1 MHTSCTVCAA
11 RQITFSLRC
20 KKQRRQ
26 QLAKQLHR
34 LHHLLHSGKQ
44 DKTHIIGIG
53 LRCRQHFFS
62 ACTTLTLYFVLNKPA
77 HHVHNKVF
85 ALPSLHFLLLPV
97 VRCICSP
104 PPRERGKSSQIFQ
117 FRLPYIISAF
127 VSRHFILYMVYGR
140 HEHKH
145 T

>member
-1 MHTSCTVCAA
+1 MHTSCTVCAS

-26 QLAKQLHR
+26 QLARQLHR

-85 ALPSLHFLLLPV
+85 ALPSLHFLLLLV

-104 PPRERGKSSQIFQ
+104 PARAREVFPDISVSSPIHHFC
-117 FRLPYIISAF
+117 FRIAAFHPLHDLRSA
-127 VSRHFILYMVYGR
+127 
-140 HEHKH
+140 
-145 T
+145 